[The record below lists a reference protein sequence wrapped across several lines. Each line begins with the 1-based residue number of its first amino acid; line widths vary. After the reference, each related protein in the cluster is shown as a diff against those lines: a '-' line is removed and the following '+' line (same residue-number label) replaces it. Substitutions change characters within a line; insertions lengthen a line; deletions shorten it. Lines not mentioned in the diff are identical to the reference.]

1 MLFYIYITLLNIT
14 IKEIKM
20 LNFKKFISIL
30 FLIIIIFFIIL
41 FFNNK
46 YQKNS
51 LIDLSIDEFNNIKSP
66 NEITLI
72 YLGRDSCNQCIE
84 FKPMLEKFL
93 IENNKFAYYV
103 NFDISSDD
111 FEMNNKKNQIIKKY
125 NIISVPSILIL
136 ENDDYYIITD
146 KDNNMIIKQL
156 AEI

>member
-1 MLFYIYITLLNIT
+1 
-14 IKEIKM
+14 M

-51 LIDLSIDEFNNIKSP
+51 LIDLSIDEFNNIKSS

-84 FKPMLEKFL
+84 FKLMLEKFL